1 MLLKSQ
7 ISWSQ
12 YISLLPY
19 KQQFLTG
26 AAMLN
31 RLIPALL
38 LAALCIPSLAAAKVT
53 CVDADGEAL
62 IVNSDVPAAKIEAI
76 ARAKWSA
83 IEQTAGVEIKAQSV
97 VQNMALVDD
106 AVSKQIKG
114 LVTGHK
120 LISSETV
127 DGLVKVRINACIEPA
142 NAGEALS
149 SLSLNNSIAVFIP
162 ASKPRE
168 VTHLENRDVHD
179 ETNILSETLIGK
191 LAEQG
196 YTVVDVAP
204 TGAGDAAAI
213 DKAMKSGN
221 LMSLRSM
228 MYKFLSNLLLIGKAE
243 YTVSTRK
250 GEDVGYGIKMP
261 FQNVTVRL
269 TYRLV
274 TKEPSGK
281 MIILAA
287 GTEESKALANNA
299 EDAAAKGLKNIA
311 EKLTPVVLEKISK
324 YIKGV
329 SRKINVKVVGI
340 TDVTANFAIKD
351 ILQNTSWV
359 TSVEEKGL
367 GDFIVS
373 YPENTIYL
381 ANSVEQRGSF
391 KVRKFSTYQLEL
403 TYKP

>member
-1 MLLKSQ
+1 M
-7 ISWSQ
+7 Q
-12 YISLLPY
+12 YIPLLSH
-19 KQQFLTG
+19 KQQIFTG
-26 AAMLN
+26 ATMLN

-38 LAALCIPSLAAAKVT
+38 LAALFVPSLAAAKTT

-62 IVNSDVPAAKIEAI
+62 IVNGDTPAAKTEAI

-83 IEQTAGVEIKAQSV
+83 IEQTAGVEVKAQSV

-106 AVSKQIKG
+106 AVIKQIKG
-114 LVTGHK
+114 LVTSHK
-120 LISSETV
+120 VISSETA
-127 DGLVKVRINACIEPA
+127 DGLFRVRINACIEPA

-196 YTVVDVAP
+196 YTVVDIAP
-204 TGAGDAAAI
+204 TSAGDAAVLENAI
-213 DKAMKSGN
+213 KSGN
-221 LMSLRSM
+221 LMTLRSM

-287 GTEESKALANNA
+287 GTEEAKALANNA
-299 EDAAAKGLKNIA
+299 EDAAAKGLKIIA

-329 SRKINVKVVGI
+329 SRKVTVKVDGI
-340 TDVTANFAIKD
+340 TDVSANFVIKD

-381 ANSVEQRGSF
+381 ANSIEQRGSF
-391 KVRKFSTYQLEL
+391 KVRKFTTYQIEL
-403 TYKP
+403 KYQP

>member
-1 MLLKSQ
+1 MNKR
-7 ISWSQ
+7 
-12 YISLLPY
+12 
-19 KQQFLTG
+19 LTT
-26 AAMLN
+26 
-31 RLIPALL
+31 LIILSILSFPLTAF
-38 LAALCIPSLAAAKVT
+38 AKVT
-53 CVDADGEAL
+53 CVDAEGEAL
-62 IVNSDVPAAKIEAI
+62 IVNGNKPAAKIEAV

-83 IEQTAGVEIKAQSV
+83 IEQAVGVEVKAQSV
-97 VQNMALVDD
+97 VQNFALVDD
-106 AVSKQIKG
+106 AVSRQLKG
-114 LVTGHK
+114 VVTGHK
-120 LISSETV
+120 VLFEESSA
-127 DGLVKVRINACIEPA
+127 DLFKVKINACIEPA

-149 SLSLNNSIAVFIP
+149 SLALNNSIAVFIP

-168 VTHLENRDVHD
+168 VTHLEQRDVQD
-179 ETNILSETLIGK
+179 EANILSETVIGK

-204 TGAGDAAAI
+204 TGAADAAVI

-221 LMSLRSM
+221 YMTLRSM

-243 YTVSTRK
+243 YTISTKK
-250 GEDVGYGIKMP
+250 GEDIGYGVQMP

-287 GTEESKALANNA
+287 GSEESRALANNA
-299 EDAAAKGLKNIA
+299 EDAAAKALKKIA
-311 EKLTPVVLEKISK
+311 EKFTPLVLEKISR

-329 SRKINVKVVGI
+329 ARKVNVKVDGV

-359 TSVEEKGL
+359 TAVEEKGL
-367 GDFIVS
+367 GEFTVS
-373 YPENTIYL
+373 YPENSIYL
-381 ANSVEQRGSF
+381 ANSIEQRGGF
-391 KVRKFSTYQLEL
+391 KVKKFSQYQLEL
-403 TYKP
+403 QYLQQ

>member
-1 MLLKSQ
+1 MKKCLS
-7 ISWSQ
+7 
-12 YISLLPY
+12 ISLL
-19 KQQFLTG
+19 LV
-26 AAMLN
+26 
-31 RLIPALL
+31 LL
-38 LAALCIPSLAAAKVT
+38 LPLSVQAKAT
-53 CVDADGEAL
+53 CLDVDGEAL
-62 IVNSDVPAAKIEAI
+62 IVNGDKTAAKIEAI

-83 IEQTAGVEIKAQSV
+83 IEQAVGVEVKAQSV

-114 LVTGHK
+114 VVAGQRILSEE
-120 LISSETV
+120 SSG
-127 DGLVKVRINACIEPA
+127 DSYRVKINACIEPA

-149 SLSLNNSIAVFIP
+149 SLALNNSIAVFIP

-179 ETNILSETLIGK
+179 ETNVLSESLIGK

-213 DKAMKSGN
+213 DKALKSGN
-221 LMSLRSM
+221 YMTLRST

-250 GEDVGYGIKMP
+250 GEDIGYGVKMP
-261 FQNVTVRL
+261 FQNVTVRM

-274 TKEPSGK
+274 TREPSGK

-287 GTEESKALANNA
+287 GTEESRALANNA
-299 EDAAAKGLKNIA
+299 EDAAVKGLKNIA
-311 EKLTPVVLEKISK
+311 VKLTPIVLDKISR

-329 SRKINVKVVGI
+329 SRKVQVNVEGV
-340 TDVTANFAIKD
+340 TDISTNFTVKD
-351 ILQNTSWV
+351 LLQNISWV
-359 TSVEEKGL
+359 TGVEEKGL
-367 GDFIVS
+367 GEFIVS

-381 ANSVEQRGSF
+381 ANSIEQKGVF
-391 KVRKFSTYQLEL
+391 KLKNFTPYKISLA
-403 TYKP
+403 YKP

>member
-1 MLLKSQ
+1 MK
-7 ISWSQ
+7 
-12 YISLLPY
+12 
-19 KQQFLTG
+19 KQ
-26 AAMLN
+26 
-31 RLIPALL
+31 LL
-38 LAALCIPSLAAAKVT
+38 LLFVIIILSLPVVTEAKVT
-53 CVDADGEAL
+53 CVDAEGEAL
-62 IVNSDVPAAKIEAI
+62 ITNNDKPAAKIEAI

-83 IEQTAGVEIKAQSV
+83 IEQSVGVEVKAQSV
-97 VQNMALVDD
+97 VQNFALVDD
-106 AVSKQIKG
+106 AVMKQIKG
-114 LVTGHK
+114 VVTGHK
-120 LISSETV
+120 ILSEEAG
-127 DGLVKVRINACIEPA
+127 DGLYKVKINACIEPA
-142 NAGEALS
+142 NAGEALA
-149 SLSLNNSIAVFIP
+149 SLSLNNSVAVFLP

-179 ETNILSETLIGK
+179 EANILSETVIGK

-204 TGAGDAAAI
+204 TGAADAAVI

-221 LMSLRSM
+221 YMTLRSM

-243 YTVSTRK
+243 YTISTKK
-250 GEDVGYGIKMP
+250 GEDIGYGVKMP

-287 GTEESKALANNA
+287 GTEEARALANNA
-299 EDAAAKGLKNIA
+299 EDATAKGLKMVA
-311 EKLTPVVLEKISK
+311 DKLTPQVLEKISK

-329 SRKINVKVVGI
+329 SRKINVKVAGVE
-340 TDVTANFAIKD
+340 DVTANFAIKD

-359 TSVEEKGL
+359 TGVEEKGL

-373 YPENTIYL
+373 YPENSIYL
-381 ANSVEQRGSF
+381 ANSIEQRGGF
-391 KVRKFSTYQLEL
+391 KVTKFTQYQIEL
-403 TYKP
+403 KSLQQQ